1 MTSEDGATGAGRVR
15 VVVDMTFP
23 DRNQGGSGVYARSL
37 LGAFRGRQDVEVS
50 EIRSRRPGAGRTA
63 WWLSNGAAARVRRL
77 PADVVHCPNFVSPW
91 RLPVPLVVTVFDLS
105 TRRFPEDHPLE
116 WRGYERLLLPA
127 RLRTADRVIAI
138 SEVTRQDVMRD
149 YGVAPD
155 RVVTI
160 YPGVDQRFFSPQPP
174 RSRSERPRLLFPG
187 APVKRK
193 NIEVVLQAMAGAS
206 AGSRLARADLE
217 ITGATAERFPAVA
230 ARIDALGLKPRVVWR
245 GLLPLDAMPAAVAG
259 ADVVVYP
266 SLYEGFGFPPLEAMA
281 VGTPVVAS
289 TASCLPEVLGDGALL
304 VEATDVAAWS
314 SAVESVLSDNTMAT
328 RLVAAGRKRVA
339 SFTWKRCA
347 DETLQ
352 VYRAVRA

>member
-1 MTSEDGATGAGRVR
+1 
-15 VVVDMTFP
+15 
-23 DRNQGGSGVYARSL
+23 
-37 LGAFRGRQDVEVS
+37 
-50 EIRSRRPGAGRTA
+50 
-63 WWLSNGAAARVRRL
+63 
-77 PADVVHCPNFVSPW
+77 
-91 RLPVPLVVTVFDLS
+91 
-105 TRRFPEDHPLE
+105 
-116 WRGYERLLLPA
+116 
-127 RLRTADRVIAI
+127 
-138 SEVTRQDVMRD
+138 
-149 YGVAPD
+149 
-155 RVVTI
+155 
-160 YPGVDQRFFSPQPP
+160 
-174 RSRSERPRLLFPG
+174 
-187 APVKRK
+187 
-193 NIEVVLQAMAGAS
+193 
-206 AGSRLARADLE
+206 
-217 ITGATAERFPAVA
+217 
-230 ARIDALGLKPRVVWR
+230 
-245 GLLPLDAMPAAVAG
+245 MPAAVAG